1 MNRYKEAFKIIENM
15 LENPMFGV
23 YDLDLNNKKEYI
35 NHRIQEDRA
44 KEIELSKKMLG
55 LQDEL

>member
-15 LENPMFGV
+15 LENPMFGG

-35 NHRIQEDRA
+35 NQRI
-44 KEIELSKKMLG
+44 
-55 LQDEL
+55 

>member
-1 MNRYKEAFKIIENM
+1 M
-15 LENPMFGV
+15 LENPMFGG

-35 NHRIQEDRA
+35 NQRIQEDRA

-55 LQDEL
+55 LQDEF